1 MPCYMNYVISMV
13 IKQLE
18 KLYCN
23 NIMYARI
30 DYSKNPFK
38 NKNCRGM
45 GKGRA
50 FLSVQASLPKDLA
63 FVEKNLT
70 FSCYIE
76 WSLNLCIHYMH

>member
-1 MPCYMNYVISMV
+1 MLGLITQKILSR
-13 IKQLE
+13 IK
-18 KLYCN
+18 
-23 NIMYARI
+23 IAG
-30 DYSKNPFK
+30 
-38 NKNCRGM
+38 GM
-45 GKGRA
+45 GKGKA